1 MEIPAFRSV
10 APEEAPPAFLDRL
23 RMGRR
28 QSLTGS
34 VPFGQAR
41 RTTNSRQAALG

>member
-10 APEEAPPAFLDRL
+10 APEEAPSVFLDRL
-23 RMGRR
+23 RMDRR
-28 QSLTGS
+28 HSLTGS

-41 RTTNSRQAALG
+41 RTMNARQAALD